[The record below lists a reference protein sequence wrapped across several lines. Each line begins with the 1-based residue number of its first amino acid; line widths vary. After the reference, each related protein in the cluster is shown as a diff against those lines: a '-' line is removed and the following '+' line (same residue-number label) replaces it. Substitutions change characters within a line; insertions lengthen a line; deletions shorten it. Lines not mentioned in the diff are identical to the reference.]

1 MGVIDDNR
9 LQTPGRSGYFR
20 RTSVSYTQHDKRLIM
35 QRHIEHRRRG
45 TQGTSH
51 TNLRTEYCITAML
64 RSANILTR
72 VRKKTDTRRQPA
84 PPPPPLISRLPFPS
98 RRSWVIVDVT
108 LPRKCERRTTRPY
121 IITLRAG
128 HKNATH
134 SYQPLP
140 SSSPVTYSVPSI
152 LPCTSQQCKPVESSA
167 ASIAGKTISQ
177 HRLLGFRSIG
187 YG

>member
-84 PPPPPLISRLPFPS
+84 PPHPRSFPAFLFPADDRESSSTSHCHENANDVQHDRISSRYEQAIKMPPIATSPSPPPPPLLTPCPPYFPVLVS
-98 RRSWVIVDVT
+98 NASQLSHRPRR
-108 LPRKCERRTTRPY
+108 
-121 IITLRAG
+121 
-128 HKNATH
+128 
-134 SYQPLP
+134 
-140 SSSPVTYSVPSI
+140 
-152 LPCTSQQCKPVESSA
+152 
-167 ASIAGKTISQ
+167 
-177 HRLLGFRSIG
+177 
-187 YG
+187 